1 MFLVI
6 DCSNNVVTINSP
18 ILIWSLAL
26 LVLSAEAE
34 NEQVGSFKAKHSK
47 FKYLKESNFVHDIG
61 ASIQHFTIFRFI
73 QGKFIGIGRNIGFVL
88 IFNFSWDSVYK
99 MIPNMAW

>member
-18 ILIWSLAL
+18 ILIRSLAL

-34 NEQVGSFKAKHSK
+34 NEKVGTTLKQNKHSE
-47 FKYLKESNFVHDIG
+47 FKY
-61 ASIQHFTIFRFI
+61 
-73 QGKFIGIGRNIGFVL
+73 
-88 IFNFSWDSVYK
+88 
-99 MIPNMAW
+99 